1 MIVKTHLILDL
12 EQANFCISFFVHQV
26 KLLFFFFFLSWAC
39 ITYVFKKYVISF
51 ITCVGVGILRVTEN

>member
-12 EQANFCISFFVHQV
+12 QQANFCISFFVHQV
-26 KLLFFFFFLSWAC
+26 KLLVFFLSWAC
-39 ITYVFKKYVISF
+39 KTYVCKKYVTSF